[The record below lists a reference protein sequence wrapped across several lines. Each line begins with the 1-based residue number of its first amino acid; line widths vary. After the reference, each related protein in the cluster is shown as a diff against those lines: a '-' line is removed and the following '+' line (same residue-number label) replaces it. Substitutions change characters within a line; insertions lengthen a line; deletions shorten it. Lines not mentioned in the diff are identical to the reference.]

1 MIQWFFHGTGTNNV
15 NGKRRSEWR
24 WRTSKVVRISPSA
37 NLSLPS
43 FLFYVPVPS
52 RDTSIPPSIN
62 TSLSFFLSF
71 SLTRTHTHTH
81 TLFSTSRHYLQTFQT
96 IYHRSCGLRPPT
108 IGDSRV
114 RFCSRSSAR
123 ISKHLFL
130 FMIVY
135 TFVAINLNLN
145 LKSYGYHRMLD
156 CRRD

>member
-71 SLTRTHTHTH
+71 SLTHTHIYTHTHSFQLH
-81 TLFSTSRHYLQTFQT
+81 ATSIQTFQT

-108 IGDSRV
+108 IEIHAFVSALV
-114 RFCSRSSAR
+114 LAR

-135 TFVAINLNLN
+135 TFVAINVNL
-145 LKSYGYHRMLD
+145 S
-156 CRRD
+156 